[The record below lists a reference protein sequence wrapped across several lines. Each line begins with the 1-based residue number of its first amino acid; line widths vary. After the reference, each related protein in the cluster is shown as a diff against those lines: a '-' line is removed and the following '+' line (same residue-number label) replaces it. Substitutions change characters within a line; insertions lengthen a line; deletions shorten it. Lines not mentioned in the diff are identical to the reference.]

1 MTMAFRIARLGAA
14 SALLIV
20 LAGCT
25 AASATKPTPTPA
37 SASPIVNDSSTPL
50 PTTTPSASASA
61 TPTPSV
67 LDPLFVPS
75 LGAIQMVGPRLGWA
89 VGSHAIFTTL
99 DGPHCTKQYTP
110 PGEFVRGRFL
120 SPTTR
125 CASPTTTLPRTP
137 AAR

>member
-89 VGSHAIFTTL
+89 VGSHAIFTTA
-99 DGPHCTKQYTP
+99 DGAHWTKQYTSTE
-110 PGEFVRGRFL
+110 EFVGVDFI
-120 SPTTR
+120 S
-125 CASPTTTLPRTP
+125 TTTGSTGST
-137 AAR
+137 